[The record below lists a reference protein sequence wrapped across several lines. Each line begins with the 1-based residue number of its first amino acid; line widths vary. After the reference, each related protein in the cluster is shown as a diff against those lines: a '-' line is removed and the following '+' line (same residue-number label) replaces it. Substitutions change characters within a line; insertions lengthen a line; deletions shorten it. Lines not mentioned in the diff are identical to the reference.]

1 MWILY
6 SLSGIF
12 ATGMLFDRLRLLYKN
27 LYPTKY
33 KTFED
38 ISEPEDDDEYYI
50 ICYRI
55 KLEDGSEIVETD
67 LTQDYLKKIEEKTMI
82 NYITIEYMFNGQFM
96 KYITY
101 KKDIQFPIYKFKIAP
116 TKYPYYPEI
125 IFLNDVNITNYIT
138 PYLGP
143 LCNFYQD
150 REEPIK
156 LKDALRDHPNYE
168 NLNFDEGI
176 LIMISCDTPINGKKC
191 LIKKLPCNLIWK
203 RHAAVDPKDDDKLN

>member
-6 SLSGIF
+6 SVSG
-12 ATGMLFDRLRLLYKN
+12 LLASNFLVNKLYELYNK

-38 ISEPEDDDEYYI
+38 IPENDTYDI

-55 KLEDGSEIVETD
+55 KLEDNSIITRANLGIEDIEEIEESN
-67 LTQDYLKKIEEKTMI
+67 KIE
-82 NYITIEYMFNGQFM
+82 YITIEYMFNGRLM
-96 KYITY
+96 KYITR
-101 KKDIQFPIYKFKIAP
+101 KQDIRFPIYSFKIEP
-116 TKYPYYPEI
+116 TRFPYYPES

-143 LCNFYQD
+143 LCNFYRD

-156 LKDALRDHPNYE
+156 LKDILCDHPNFE
-168 NLNFDEGI
+168 NFNLEEGL
-176 LIMISCDTPINGKKC
+176 LIMISNDTPLNGKKC
-191 LIKKLPCNLIWK
+191 ILKKLPCDLIWK
-203 RHAAVDPKDDDKLN
+203 RHAAVDPKDDDKLE